1 MFYILM
7 YGLVKSVYDLHIIV
21 DFTYDIRR
29 YGMGANKGAVL
40 GGHTET
46 GFGEFLP
53 SFLRGTSREVIAT
66 KPY

>member
-1 MFYILM
+1 M
-7 YGLVKSVYDLHIIV
+7 YGLLKSVYDLHIIV

-29 YGMGANKGAVL
+29 YDMGAKKRCLERHSGVTRDA
-40 GGHTET
+40 
-46 GFGEFLP
+46 EFLP